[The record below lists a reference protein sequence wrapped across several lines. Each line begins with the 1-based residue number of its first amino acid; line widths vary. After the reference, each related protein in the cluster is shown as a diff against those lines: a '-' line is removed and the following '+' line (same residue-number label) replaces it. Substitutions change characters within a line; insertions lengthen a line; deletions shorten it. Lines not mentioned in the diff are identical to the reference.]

1 MTLFSRM
8 QLTSSVVLLT
18 PEIYAKALNQA
29 AAEGSGFIEPLS
41 ASSNNLS
48 GERKGNL
55 PYHIYQPNLTKRF
68 GAAFLIDEDYSDGV
82 FTFSSVATSNFLQ
95 LLGHPIFSSPEHMFQ
110 AICISHYYDAL
121 SNERFMEVM
130 LTLFVALK
138 PSKAIRPRGKSHN
151 RSSSSSVTT

>member
-18 PEIYAKALNQA
+18 PEIYVKALDQA

-41 ASSNNLS
+41 TSSNKLS
-48 GERKGNL
+48 G
-55 PYHIYQPNLTKRF
+55 
-68 GAAFLIDEDYSDGV
+68 YSEGV

-95 LLGHPIFSSPEHMFQ
+95 VLGLPIFSSPEHMFQ

-138 PSKAIRPRGKSHN
+138 PSKAIRPRRKSHN